1 MTVGTASMEQRRFGK
16 TQRHISVASLGT
28 MRLPTA
34 KVATAVVQGAVAQG
48 INHIETA
55 PAYGQVEKYLG
66 QAFLGQA
73 LAMVPR
79 PELFITTKLTPTA
92 DADAM
97 ERRLEASLQDLGLDY
112 IDGLAVHGLNTAEHL
127 AQVQGGMLTGMQRLV
142 ADGRVRHLGFSTH
155 GPLTVVMGAIA
166 TQAFDFINLH
176 YYYFDQHLAP
186 AIAAAHRQDMGI
198 FIISPADKGG
208 LLHQP
213 PDRLKAL
220 CAPFDPLH
228 LTYRW
233 LLSDPRITTL
243 SIGPA
248 TLQELQDLPQLS
260 TAPLGAAEQAAISR
274 LEAAAAQ
281 TLGTDRCS
289 QCYQCLPCSEA
300 INIPQVLRLRN
311 LAVAYD
317 MTAYGQYRY
326 RMLENAGHWFPGRQG
341 HRCTDCG
348 DCLPR
353 CPEALPIP
361 TLLRD
366 AHDRLQGPSRRR
378 LWQ

>member
-1 MTVGTASMEQRRFGK
+1 MMKQRRFGR
-16 TQRHISVASLGT
+16 TQRDISVGSLGT

-34 KVATAVVQGAVAQG
+34 EVATAVVQAAVRLG
-48 INHIETA
+48 ITHIETA
-55 PAYGQVEKYLG
+55 PAYGQVERYLG
-66 QAFLGQA
+66 KAFQ
-73 LAMVPR
+73 P
-79 PELFITTKLTPTA
+79 LFQHSQLSRASLFVTTKITPTA
-92 DADAM
+92 DADAV
-97 ERRLEASLQDLGLDY
+97 ERQLEASLRDLGLDY
-112 IDGLAVHGLNTAEHL
+112 VDGLAVHGLNTIAHL
-127 AQVQGGMLTGMQRLV
+127 QQVQSGMLTGMQRLV
-142 ADGRVRHLGFSTH
+142 VDGRVRHLGVSTH
-155 GPLTVVMGAIA
+155 GPLAVVESAIA

-186 AIAAAHRQDMGI
+186 AVELAHQQDMGV

-213 PDRLKAL
+213 SDQLREL
-220 CAPFDPLH
+220 CAPFDPLA

-233 LLSDPRITTL
+233 LLSDPRIATL
-243 SIGPA
+243 SLGPA
-248 TLQELQDLPQLS
+248 NVAELDSLPTLS
-260 TAPLGAAEQAAISR
+260 TEPLSSAEMHAFTR
-274 LEAAAAQ
+274 LEAAATE
-281 TLGTDRCS
+281 TLGTDQCR
-289 QCYQCLPCSEA
+289 QCYQCLPCPEA

-326 RMLENAGHWFPGRQG
+326 RMLEKAGHWFPGRQG

-353 CPEALPIP
+353 CPEDLPIP
-361 TLLRD
+361 NLLRD
-366 AHDRLQGPSRRR
+366 AHERLKGPSRRR